1 MECLVSDS
9 NCVIY
14 IFPLLLSYKYVDH
27 SVLYCDKQRFLR
39 DAFCVGGQWGR
50 AGPDVTLWGPW
61 ACELPKAFIPGGG
74 AAEWGGRGGG
84 SEAPTAR
91 EPYSR

>member
-9 NCVIY
+9 NCVIS

-27 SVLYCDKQRFLR
+27 SVLFCDKQRCFLR

-50 AGPDVTLWGPW
+50 AGPDLTLWGPC

-74 AAEWGGRGGG
+74 GGRGAAVGG
-84 SEAPTAR
+84 EAPNAR
-91 EPYSR
+91 GPYSR